1 MPVRSCFHK
10 GKGPTIAIEKWTLRP
25 LVGWSYINDNDR
37 IYQAS
42 CNWPFQT
49 CEKGTCRAWLQ
60 SAKPNVCK
68 VKPIDRRPCQQF
80 DEVIIWS
87 SSLWTGFLLFIHAG
101 ASQVALDL
109 SAVTSYECLLYTH
122 VLIWLHICPA
132 AIKKILQSFHFLDSN
147 IVLIEWRQ
155 PGHCFPLSCRSSVF
169 VMTLRLHLAM
179 FMDLCLG
186 HFQFHCGLDFNFDIH
201 LSL

>member
-1 MPVRSCFHK
+1 MQVRSCFHK

-122 VLIWLHICPA
+122 VLIWLHICCN
-132 AIKKILQSFHFLDSN
+132 QED
-147 IVLIEWRQ
+147 
-155 PGHCFPLSCRSSVF
+155 SSVLSF
-169 VMTLRLHLAM
+169 LGLKHCINWMTPAWTLFPIKLSI
-179 FMDLCLG
+179 LCL
-186 HFQFHCGLDFNFDIH
+186 CYDT
-201 LSL
+201 